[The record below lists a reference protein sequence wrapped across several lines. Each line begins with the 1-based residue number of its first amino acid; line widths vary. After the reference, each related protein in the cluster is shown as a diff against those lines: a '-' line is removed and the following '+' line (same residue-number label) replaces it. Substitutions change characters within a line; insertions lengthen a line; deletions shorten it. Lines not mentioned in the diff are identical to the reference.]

1 MLVDY
6 VSTIKK
12 MDSDVLDT
20 QKKFQK
26 SPFGP
31 KFGDFGHFWPI
42 FVAYDPRVLSRR
54 LPDLLYCHF
63 NLTLALRPI

>member
-31 KFGDFGHFWPI
+31 KFGDFGHF
-42 FVAYDPRVLSRR
+42 
-54 LPDLLYCHF
+54 
-63 NLTLALRPI
+63 